1 MFNFKYIK
9 DNSQPGS
16 WRRGYDCYKKGLLLE
31 TKLSRNT
38 ITGKVKGNFQDAYNI
53 KLTIDKNFNVKAKCD
68 CPLEEEW
75 CKHSIC
81 VGLDAIESGLFEEY
95 YNKKNKIKQPKVLP
109 EREYMGNY
117 MLIFNP
123 QKSKKCSGLQIVDR
137 ATGHSIKKP
146 EPILRTALEYQRK
159 NPDFEFNAA
168 QKAEIMILQEMLK
181 CGRFDGNTR
190 FWDYPIKQ
198 LDDLVELL
206 ADAEEVIDAT
216 TGEILEFD
224 NRIWHLVLSV
234 NASLAGNVMLSLHW
248 HKPDDEDVY
257 PLAEVRYFSRTSRW
271 YKHKNVI
278 FKGDIPLAIVPQFI
292 TQNTFTD
299 VRDADG
305 GKFLYEEL
313 PKIRKNMRVE
323 MSEFLEK
330 LTLERRPPKNILV
343 LDLDTDKG
351 IKAELEFEY
360 DGMRVPFNK
369 TSGKTPYVTVKKP
382 DDGMIYWVR
391 RNIKH
396 EKNTYEILLNSKFQ
410 PMQTNNLY
418 LDPDTAIDFYNFFMD
433 KAGDDWKI
441 EEKADLSCLKVMK
454 NNLEVCAKIDFG
466 KSSVDSFDVEIYC
479 SVGKKRLEFEQVE
492 KAMFQGLKY
501 FSMEHLGF
509 VEVPHTKL
517 MILSKML
524 NGYDAEKVED
534 KEYTFSIKTYR
545 AGIIAELKELGI
557 KLKMSKKFE
566 HFWEQIS
573 TFNIDEKIS
582 APAKVKATLRE
593 YQERGLSWLWFLYQY
608 GLNGILADDMG
619 LGKTLQMLA
628 LLQKAK
634 DEEGAKPALVVA
646 PTSVVFNWEN
656 EINKFTP
663 DLSVLNL
670 TGADRHDSF
679 KNIKKYDIILTSYAL
694 VRRDIELFRKFDFRV
709 IVLDESQNIKNH
721 ESITARAVKRI
732 TADHR
737 FAMSGTP
744 VENSLSELW
753 SVFDFLMPG
762 FLYDLPEF
770 KYRFIVPISEKGDT
784 SVENRLKKQIY
795 PFILRRMKRDVAK
808 DLPEKIENVAF
819 CKMTEEQE
827 ALYQEIL
834 DDTRETLLREI
845 QDNGM
850 KNSKMSIFAALLRL
864 RQICCHPKLIKK
876 EVESGKF
883 EHLKEMLEEI
893 TQEGHRVLLFSQFV
907 QMLDIIKDY
916 FDRAGIKYEYLTGA
930 TKDRQERIERF
941 NNDESV
947 QVFLLSLKAG
957 GTGLNLTGADYVI
970 HYDPWWNPAV
980 EDQATD
986 RAYRIGQTKNVMV
999 YRLITKN
1006 SVEEK
1011 IQKLKGKKRDLVDAV
1026 ISVDREIGKTLT
1038 YEDIKDILS
1047 NS

>member
-1 MFNFKYIK
+1 MDHRVKTLLG
-9 DNSQPGS
+9 D
-16 WRRGYDCYKKGLLLE
+16 LLE
-31 TKLSRNT
+31 EPDPGGGTEEQDRQH
-38 ITGKVKGNFQDAYNI
+38 GKIQ
-53 KLTIDKNFNVKAKCD
+53 
-68 CPLEEEW
+68 
-75 CKHSIC
+75 HH
-81 VGLDAIESGLFEEY
+81 GLHLDPPFI
-95 YNKKNKIKQPKVLP
+95 NK
-109 EREYMGNY
+109 
-117 MLIFNP
+117 
-123 QKSKKCSGLQIVDR
+123 
-137 ATGHSIKKP
+137 
-146 EPILRTALEYQRK
+146 
-159 NPDFEFNAA
+159 
-168 QKAEIMILQEMLK
+168 
-181 CGRFDGNTR
+181 DG
-190 FWDYPIKQ
+190 Q
-198 LDDLVELL
+198 LDPVQDHEVHGSRAHVFFLIQPHGKEIQRHDRSGSIGDLS
-206 ADAEEVIDAT
+206 
-216 TGEILEFD
+216 GET
-224 NRIWHLVLSV
+224 RHQP
-234 NASLAGNVMLSLHW
+234 
-248 HKPDDEDVY
+248 HKHGKRPMG
-257 PLAEVRYFSRTSRW
+257 
-271 YKHKNVI
+271 
-278 FKGDIPLAIVPQFI
+278 GD
-292 TQNTFTD
+292 
-299 VRDADG
+299 
-305 GKFLYEEL
+305 
-313 PKIRKNMRVE
+313 
-323 MSEFLEK
+323 
-330 LTLERRPPKNILV
+330 ILV
-343 LDLDTDKG
+343 LQAVCPEEVDAGKQDQDR
-351 IKAELEFEY
+351 A
-360 DGMRVPFNK
+360 DGNGHGSIVHVMERERP
-369 TSGKTPYVTVKKP
+369 
-382 DDGMIYWVR
+382 
-391 RNIKH
+391 
-396 EKNTYEILLNSKFQ
+396 
-410 PMQTNNLY
+410 
-418 LDPDTAIDFYNFFMD
+418 DPDTAIDFYNFFMD
-433 KAGDDWKI
+433 KAGENWSI

-454 NNLEVCAKIDFG
+454 SGLEVCAKIDFG
-466 KSSVDSFDVEIYC
+466 KSVDSFDVEIYC
-479 SVGKKRLEFEQVE
+479 SVGRKKLPFEDVE

-501 FSMEHLGF
+501 FSLEHLGF

-524 NGYDAEKVED
+524 NGYDAEKIKD
-534 KEYTFSIKTYR
+534 KEYTFSIKTFR
-545 AGIIAELKELGI
+545 AGLIAELKELGI

-582 APAKVKATLRE
+582 APDKVNATLRE

-619 LGKTLQMLA
+619 LGKTLQMLS

-634 DEEGAKPALVVA
+634 DEEGSKPSLVIA

-656 EINKFTP
+656 EVNKFTP

-670 TGADRHDSF
+670 TGVDRHDHF

-694 VRRDIELFRKFDFRV
+694 VRRDIELYKKFDFRMV
-709 IVLDESQNIKNH
+709 ILDESQNIKNH

-732 TADHR
+732 PSEHR

-744 VENSLSELW
+744 IENRLSELW

-770 KYRFIVPISEKGDT
+770 KYRFIVPIAEKGDK

-808 DLPEKIENVAF
+808 DLPEKIENIAY
-819 CKMTEEQE
+819 CSMTEEQE
-827 ALYQEIL
+827 ELYQEIL

-845 QDNGM
+845 QDKGM

-876 EVESGKF
+876 EVDSGKF
-883 EHLKEMLEEI
+883 AHLKEMLEEI
-893 TQEGHRVLLFSQFV
+893 TGEGHRVLLFSQFV

-916 FDRAGIKYEYLTGA
+916 FERAGIKYEYLTGD
-930 TKDRQERIERF
+930 TKNRQERIERF

-1011 IQKLKGKKRDLVDAV
+1011 IQRLKGKKRDLVDAV

>member
-1 MFNFKYIK
+1 MFNFKFIK
-9 DNSQPGS
+9 DNAQAGS
-16 WRRGYDCYKKGLLLE
+16 WRRGYDYHKKQQVLE
-31 TKLSRNT
+31 TTLSRNV
-38 ITGKVKGNFQDAYNI
+38 ITGKVKGNFQDFYTV

-75 CKHSIC
+75 CKHAVS
-81 VGLDAIESGLFEEY
+81 VGLQALETGVFEEY
-95 YNKKNKIKQPKVLP
+95 YNKKNKIKPPKNPPIP
-109 EREYMGNY
+109 EIKGGY
-117 MLIFNP
+117 LFIFNP
-123 QKSKKCSGLQIVDR
+123 QKSQKCAGLQIIDR
-137 ATGHSIKKP
+137 NTGESIKKL
-146 EPILRTALEYQRK
+146 EPILRAAMELQKR
-159 NPDFEFNAA
+159 NPDFLFSNE
-168 QKAEIMILQEMLK
+168 QKAEFLIMQEMLK
-181 CGRFDGNTR
+181 TARFDGNTR
-190 FWDYPIKQ
+190 FFDYPIKE
-198 LDDLVELL
+198 LGTLINLL
-206 ADAEEVIDAT
+206 ANAEEVIDAK
-216 TGEILEFD
+216 TGELLEFS
-224 NRIWHLVLSV
+224 NEQWSLVLSINV
-234 NASLAGNVMLSLHW
+234 SVVGNVLLSLHW
-248 HKPDDEDVY
+248 HKPNDEDVY
-257 PLAEVRYFSRTSRW
+257 PFEEVRYFSRTCRY

-278 FKGDIPLAIVPQFI
+278 FKGDIPLAVVPHYL
-292 TQNTFTD
+292 TKNSFTD
-299 VRDADG
+299 IRDADG

-323 MSEFLEK
+323 MSDILKK
-330 LTLERRPPKNILV
+330 LTLERRPPRNILL
-343 LDLDTDKG
+343 LDLDNDKG

-360 DGMRVPFNK
+360 DGIRVPFGRTGNK
-369 TSGKTPYVTVKKP
+369 SPYVTVKKP
-382 DDGMIYWVR
+382 DDGLIYWVK

-396 EKNTYEILLNSKFQ
+396 ESQTFDILLNSKFQ

-418 LDPDTAIDFYNFFMD
+418 LDPDTAIDFYNFFRD
-433 KAGDDWKI
+433 KAGENWSI
-441 EEKADLSCLKVMK
+441 EEKTDLSCLKVMK
-454 NNLEVCAKIDFG
+454 NGLDVCAKIDFG
-466 KSSVDSFDVEIYC
+466 KSVDSFDVEIYC
-479 SVGKKRLEFEQVE
+479 TVGKKRLEFEEVE

-501 FSMEHLGF
+501 FSLEHLGF

-524 NGYDAEKVED
+524 NGYDAEKLKD
-534 KEYTFSIKTYR
+534 KDYVFSIKTFR
-545 AGIIAELKELGI
+545 AGLIAELKELGI

-582 APAKVKATLRE
+582 APEKVNATLRE

-619 LGKTLQMLA
+619 LGKTLQMLS

-634 DEEGAKPALVVA
+634 DEEGSKPSLVIA

-656 EINKFTP
+656 EVNKFTP

-670 TGADRHDSF
+670 TGTDRHDYF
-679 KNIKKYDIILTSYAL
+679 KKIKNYDIILTSYAL
-694 VRRDIELFRKFDFRV
+694 VRRDIELYKKFDFRMV
-709 IVLDESQNIKNH
+709 VLDESQNIKNH

-732 TADHR
+732 NSDHR

-744 VENSLSELW
+744 IENRLSELW

-762 FLYDLPEF
+762 FLYDLAEF
-770 KYRFIVPISEKGDT
+770 KYRFIVPISEKGDK

-808 DLPEKIENVAF
+808 DLPEKIENIAY
-819 CKMTEEQE
+819 CSMTDEQE
-827 ALYQEIL
+827 ELYQEIL

-845 QDNGM
+845 QDKGM

-883 EHLKEMLEEI
+883 QHLKEMLEEI
-893 TQEGHRVLLFSQFV
+893 TGEGHRVLLFSQFV

-916 FDRAGIKYEYLTGA
+916 FEREGIKYEYLTGD
-930 TKDRQERIERF
+930 TKNRQERIERF

-1011 IQKLKGKKRDLVDAV
+1011 IQRLKGKKRDLVDAV

>member
-9 DNSQPGS
+9 DNAQPGS
-16 WRRGYDCYKKGLLLE
+16 WRRGYDYFKKNQVLE
-31 TKLSRNT
+31 SKLSRNV
-38 ITGKVKGNFQDAYNI
+38 ITGKVKGNFQDFYTI
-53 KLTIDKNFNVKAKCD
+53 KLTIDKDFNVKAKCD

-75 CKHSIC
+75 CKHAIC

-95 YNKKNKIKQPKVLP
+95 YNKKMKIKPQKDIQNK
-109 EREYMGNY
+109 EYKGGY

-123 QKSKKCSGLQIVDR
+123 QKSKKCIGLQVIDR
-137 ATGHSIKKP
+137 NTGDSIKKL
-146 EPILRTALEYQRK
+146 EPILRAAMAYQK
-159 NPDFEFNAA
+159 ENPDFLFTQE
-168 QKAEIMILQEMLK
+168 QKAEFIIMQELLRS
-181 CGRFDGNTR
+181 GRFDGNTR
-190 FWDYPIKQ
+190 FWDYPSKNFDT
-198 LDDLVELL
+198 LLPLLV
-206 ADAEEVIDAT
+206 DAEEVIDAN

-224 NRIWHLVLSV
+224 QNTWNLVLSV
-234 NASLAGNVMLSLHW
+234 NVSVAGNVMLALHW
-248 HKPDDEDVY
+248 HKPNDEEVL
-257 PLAEVRYFSRTSRW
+257 PFEEVRYFSRVSKW
-271 YKHKNVI
+271 YKYKNVF
-278 FKGDIPLAIVPQFI
+278 FKGDIPLAIVPQF
-292 TQNTFTD
+292 TTRATFTD

-323 MSEFLEK
+323 MPEILEK
-330 LTLERRPPKNILV
+330 LTLERRPPKNVLL

-351 IKAELEFEY
+351 IKAEIEFEY

-382 DDGMIYWVR
+382 DDDMIYWVR
-391 RNIKH
+391 RNTAH
-396 EKNTYEILLNSKFQ
+396 ESKTYEILLNSKFQ

-433 KAGDDWKI
+433 KAGDDWII
-441 EEKADLSCLKVMK
+441 EEKSDLSCLKVMK
-454 NNLEVCAKIDFG
+454 NGLDVCAKIDFG
-466 KSSVDSFDVEIYC
+466 KSVDSFDIEIYC
-479 SVGKKRLEFEQVE
+479 MVGKKRLEFEQVE
-492 KAMFQGLKY
+492 KAMFSGLKY

-534 KEYTFSIKTYR
+534 KDYTFSIKTFR
-545 AGIIAELKELGI
+545 AGLIAELKELGI
-557 KLKMSKKFE
+557 NLKMSKKFE
-566 HFWEQIS
+566 HFWDQIS
-573 TFNIDEKIS
+573 TFNISEKIQ
-582 APAKVKATLRE
+582 APEKVNAELRE

-634 DEEGAKPALVVA
+634 EEEGTKPTLVVA

-670 TGADRHDSF
+670 TGTDRHDYF
-679 KNIKKYDIILTSYAL
+679 KHIKKYDIVLTSYAL
-694 VRRDIELFRKFDFRV
+694 VRRDIELYRKFNFRM

-721 ESITARAVKRI
+721 ESITARSVKRI

-762 FLYDLPEF
+762 FLYDLSEF

-808 DLPEKIENVAF
+808 DLPEKIENIAF
-819 CKMTEEQE
+819 CSMTDEQE
-827 ALYQEIL
+827 ELYQEIL

-876 EVESGKF
+876 EVNSGKF
-883 EHLKEMLEEI
+883 EHLKEMLESI
-893 TQEGHRVLLFSQFV
+893 TKEGHRVLLFSQFV

-916 FDRAGIKYEYLTGA
+916 FDRSGIKYEYLTGS
-930 TKDRQERIERF
+930 TKDRQERIDHF

-1011 IQKLKGKKRDLVDAV
+1011 IQRLKGKKRDLVDAV

>member
-9 DNSQPGS
+9 DNAQPGS
-16 WRRGYDCYKKGLLLE
+16 WRRGYDYHKKKQVLE
-31 TKLSRNT
+31 TKLSRNV
-38 ITGKVKGNFQDAYNI
+38 ITGKVKGNFQDFYTT

-75 CKHSIC
+75 CKHAVS
-81 VGLDAIESGLFEEY
+81 VGLNAIESGLFEEY
-95 YNKKNKIKQPKVLP
+95 YNKKNKIKSPKTSKAK
-109 EREYMGNY
+109 EIKGGYIF
-117 MLIFNP
+117 IFNP
-123 QKSKKCSGLQIVDR
+123 QKSQKCSGLQIIDR
-137 ATGHSIKKP
+137 KTGESIKRL
-146 EPILRTALEYQRK
+146 EPILR
-159 NPDFEFNAA
+159 AA
-168 QKAEIMILQEMLK
+168 MELQKQDPNFLFAPEQKAEFLIMQEMLK
-181 CGRFDGNTR
+181 SGRFDGNTR
-190 FWDYPIKQ
+190 FFDYPIKE
-198 LDDLVELL
+198 LDTLINLLVN
-206 ADAEEVIDAT
+206 AEEVIDANS
-216 TGEILEFD
+216 GELLNFD
-224 NRIWHLVLSV
+224 TNIWHLVLSV
-234 NASLAGNVMLSLHW
+234 NVSVVGNVLLALHW
-248 HKPDDEDVY
+248 HKPDNEDVY
-257 PLAEVRYFSRTSRW
+257 PFEEVRYFSRTSKW

-278 FKGDIPLAIVPQFI
+278 FKGNIPLAIVPHFL
-292 TQNTFTD
+292 TKTTFTD
-299 VRDADG
+299 IRDADG

-313 PKIRKNMRVE
+313 PKIRKNMQVE
-323 MSEFLEK
+323 MSEILTK
-330 LTLERRPPKNILV
+330 LTLERKPPKNILL
-343 LDLDTDKG
+343 LDLDKDKG

-360 DGMRVPFNK
+360 DGIRVPFGRTGNK
-369 TSGKTPYVTVKKP
+369 SPYVTVKKP
-382 DDGMIYWVR
+382 DDGLIYWIK

-396 EKNTYEILLNSKFQ
+396 EINTYDILINSKFQ

-418 LDPDTAIDFYNFFMD
+418 LDPDTAIDFYNFFKD
-433 KAGDDWKI
+433 KAGENWLI
-441 EEKADLSCLKVMK
+441 EEKTDLSCLKVIK
-454 NNLEVCAKIDFG
+454 EGLDVCAKIDFG
-466 KSSVDSFDVEIYC
+466 KSVDSFDIEIYC
-479 SVGKKRLEFEQVE
+479 ATGRKKLDFEQVE
-492 KAMFQGLKY
+492 KAMFQGAKY
-501 FSMEHLGF
+501 FSLEHLGF

-524 NGYDAEKVED
+524 NGYDAEKIKD
-534 KEYTFSIKTYR
+534 YTFSIKTFR
-545 AGIIAELKELGI
+545 AGLIAELKELGI

-582 APAKVKATLRE
+582 APQTVNANLRE

-634 DEEGAKPALVVA
+634 DEEGAKPSLVIA

-656 EINKFTP
+656 EISKFTP
-663 DLSVLNL
+663 NLTILNL
-670 TGADRHDSF
+670 TGADRHDYF
-679 KNIKKYDIILTSYAL
+679 KKIKNYDIILTSYAL
-694 VRRDIELFRKFDFRV
+694 VRRDIELYKKFEFRT
-709 IVLDESQNIKNH
+709 IVLDESQNIKNF
-721 ESITARAVKRI
+721 ESITAQAVKRI
-732 TADHR
+732 SADHR

-744 VENSLSELW
+744 IENSLSELW

-762 FLYDLPEF
+762 FLYDLSEF
-770 KYRFIVPISEKGDT
+770 KYRFIVPISEKGDKT
-784 SVENRLKKQIY
+784 VENRLKKQIY

-808 DLPEKIENVAF
+808 DLPEKIENIAY
-819 CKMTEEQE
+819 CTMTDEQE
-827 ALYQEIL
+827 ELYQEIL

-845 QDNGM
+845 QDKGM

-883 EHLKEMLEEI
+883 DHLKEMLEEI
-893 TQEGHRVLLFSQFV
+893 TGEGHRVLLFSQFV

-916 FDRAGIKYEYLTGA
+916 FEKTGIKYEYLTGA

-941 NNDESV
+941 NQDESIK
-947 QVFLLSLKAG
+947 VFLLSLKAG

-986 RAYRIGQTKNVMV
+986 RAYRIGQTRNVMV

-1011 IQKLKGKKRDLVDAV
+1011 IQKLKGKKRDLVDSV
-1026 ISVDREIGKTLT
+1026 ISVDREISKTLT

-1047 NS
+1047 GG

>member
-9 DNSQPGS
+9 DNAQPGS
-16 WRRGYDCYKKGLLLE
+16 WRRGYDYHKKNQVLE
-31 TKLSRNT
+31 MKLSRNV
-38 ITGKVKGNFQDAYNI
+38 ITGKVKGNFQDFYTT

-75 CKHSIC
+75 CKHAVS
-81 VGLDAIESGLFEEY
+81 VGLHAIEEGLFEEY
-95 YNKKNKIKQPKVLP
+95 YNKKNKIKIPKKMP
-109 EREYMGNY
+109 EIVYKGGY

-123 QKSKKCSGLQIVDR
+123 HKGQKCVGLQIIDR
-137 ATGHSIKKP
+137 RTGHSLKRL
-146 EPILRTALEYQRK
+146 ESILRGALEYQK
-159 NPDFEFNAA
+159 LNPDFAFEPEQKTEFL
-168 QKAEIMILQEMLK
+168 IMQEMMRH
-181 CGRFDGNTR
+181 GRFDGNTK
-190 FWDYPIKQ
+190 FFDYPMRE
-198 LDDLVELL
+198 LDSLIPLL
-206 ADAEEVIDAT
+206 AQAEEVIDAQ

-224 NRIWHLVLSV
+224 LNTWSLVLSANV
-234 NASLAGNVMLSLHW
+234 SVVGNVLLSLHW
-248 HKPDDEDVY
+248 HTPDDTEVY
-257 PLAEVRYFSRTSRW
+257 PFEEVRYISRSARW
-271 YKHKNVI
+271 YKLKNRI
-278 FKGDIPLAIVPQFI
+278 FKGDIPLSIAPQFL
-292 TQNTFTD
+292 TKTTFVD

-313 PKIRKNMRVE
+313 PKIRKCMRVE
-323 MSEFLEK
+323 MSEILTK
-330 LTLERRPPKNILV
+330 LTLERKPPKNVLL
-343 LDLDTDKG
+343 LDLDKDKG

-360 DGMRVPFNK
+360 DGIRVPFGRTGNK
-369 TSGKTPYVTVKKP
+369 SPYVTVKKP
-382 DDGMIYWVR
+382 DDGLIYWIK

-396 EKNTYEILLNSKFQ
+396 EAKTFNILINSKFQ

-418 LDPDTAIDFYNFFMD
+418 LDPDTAIDFYNFFRD
-433 KAGDDWKI
+433 KAGDDWII
-441 EEKADLSCLKVMK
+441 EEKADLSCLKVIK
-454 NNLEVCAKIDFG
+454 GGLDVCAKIDFG
-466 KSSVDSFDVEIYC
+466 KSVDSFDIEIYC
-479 SVGKKRLEFEQVE
+479 TAGRKRLEFEQVE

-524 NGYDAEKVED
+524 NSYDAQKVENKD
-534 KEYTFSIKTYR
+534 YTFSVKTFR
-545 AGIIAELKELGI
+545 AGFIAELKELGI

-573 TFNIDEKIS
+573 TFNIDEKIQ
-582 APAKVKATLRE
+582 APEKVNATLRE

-634 DEEGAKPALVVA
+634 DEKGSKPSLVIA

-670 TGADRHDSF
+670 TGVDRHDYF
-679 KNIKKYDIILTSYAL
+679 KQIKKYDIVLTSYAL
-694 VRRDIELFRKFDFRV
+694 VRRDIELYRKFDFRM

-721 ESITARAVKRI
+721 ESITAQAVKRI
-732 TADHR
+732 NSDHR

-744 VENSLSELW
+744 IENSLSELW

-808 DLPEKIENVAF
+808 DLPDKIENIAF
-819 CKMTEEQE
+819 CSMSPEQ
-827 ALYQEIL
+827 ADLYEQIL
-834 DDTRETLLREI
+834 EDTRETLLREI

-876 EVESGKF
+876 EVSSGKF

-893 TQEGHRVLLFSQFV
+893 TKEGHRVLLFSQFV

-916 FDRAGIKYEYLTGA
+916 FDREGIKYEYLTGS
-930 TKDRQERIERF
+930 TKDRQERIDHF

-986 RAYRIGQTKNVMV
+986 RAYRIGQTRNVMV